1 MKKEQTSQQWRTD
14 RERDSTTTLWGVLG
28 IYSTLIILLFV
39 SEWFFRG
46 DRKEP
51 YLDPMLIGILIGNAS
66 NWITAA
72 VKDFFEKKKNNQTQ
86 NGDGSPPPIE
96 GGRKPS

>member
-1 MKKEQTSQQWRTD
+1 MKNEQTLWTD

-28 IYSTLIILLFV
+28 IYCSLIILLFI

-72 VKDFFEKKKNNQTQ
+72 VKDFFEKKINPPQ
-86 NGDGSPPPIE
+86 NGDEAPPPIE
-96 GGRKPS
+96 EVRKPL

>member
-1 MKKEQTSQQWRTD
+1 MTKEQTQEQWTD
-14 RERDSTTTLWGVLG
+14 RERDSTTTLWGVLV
-28 IYSTLIILLFV
+28 IFYTLIILLFI

-46 DRKEP
+46 DRPEP
-51 YLDPMLIGILIGNAS
+51 YLDPMLIGILIGASS

-86 NGDGSPPPIE
+86 NGDEAPPP
-96 GGRKPS
+96 GRKPL

>member
-1 MKKEQTSQQWRTD
+1 MKNEQTSNDRTD
-14 RERDSTTTLWGVLG
+14 RERDSTTTLWGVL
-28 IYSTLIILLFV
+28 IIFESLVILLFI

-46 DRKEP
+46 ERPEP
-51 YLDPMLIGILIGNAS
+51 YLDPMLIGILIGASS

-72 VKDFFEKKKNNQTQ
+72 VKDFFEKKSAKTAQ

-96 GGRKPS
+96 EGRKPL

>member
-1 MKKEQTSQQWRTD
+1 MKNEQTSNPWTD
-14 RERDSTTTLWGVLG
+14 RERDSTTTLRAVLG
-28 IYSTLIILLFV
+28 IYTGLVILLFV

>member
-1 MKKEQTSQQWRTD
+1 MEKLENTQQRTD
-14 RERDSTTTLWGVLG
+14 RERDSTTTLWGVLF
-28 IYSTLIILLFV
+28 IFETLIILLFI

-51 YLDPMLIGILIGNAS
+51 YLDPMLIGILIGAAS

-72 VKDFFEKKKNNQTQ
+72 VKDFFEKKKNHTQ
-86 NGDGSPPPIE
+86 NGDTHP
-96 GGRKPS
+96 

>member
-1 MKKEQTSQQWRTD
+1 MKNEQTSKEWTD

-28 IYSTLIILLFV
+28 IYSILIILLFI

-46 DRKEP
+46 ERPEP
-51 YLDPMLIGILIGNAS
+51 YLSPMLIGILIGNAS

-72 VKDFFEKKKNNQTQ
+72 VKDFFEKKRNNPPQ
-86 NGDGSPPPIE
+86 NGDEAPPPIE
-96 GGRKPS
+96 GGTKT

>member
-1 MKKEQTSQQWRTD
+1 MKNEQTSNPWTD

-28 IYSTLIILLFV
+28 IIFYTLIILLFI

-51 YLDPMLIGILIGNAS
+51 YLGPDANRYS
-66 NWITAA
+66 HRECF
-72 VKDFFEKKKNNQTQ
+72 K
-86 NGDGSPPPIE
+86 
-96 GGRKPS
+96 

>member
-1 MKKEQTSQQWRTD
+1 MDKQDKSQEWTD
-14 RERDSTTTLWGVLG
+14 RERDSTTTLRAVLG
-28 IYSTLIILLFV
+28 IYTGLVILLFI

-46 DRKEP
+46 NRPEP

-86 NGDGSPPPIE
+86 NGDEAPPP
-96 GGRKPS
+96 GRKP

>member
-1 MKKEQTSQQWRTD
+1 MTNEQQSRTD

-28 IYSTLIILLFV
+28 IYTGLIILLFV

-86 NGDGSPPPIE
+86 NGDEVPPP
-96 GGRKPS
+96 GRKP

>member
-1 MKKEQTSQQWRTD
+1 MKNEQTSKEWTD

-28 IYSTLIILLFV
+28 IYSILIILLFV

-46 DRKEP
+46 DRKEA

-72 VKDFFEKKKNNQTQ
+72 VKDFFEKKSAKTAQ
-86 NGDGSPPPIE
+86 NGGEAPPPIE
-96 GGRKPS
+96 GGRKPL

>member
-1 MKKEQTSQQWRTD
+1 MEKLENTQQRTD
-14 RERDSTTTLWGVLG
+14 RERDSTTTLWGVLF
-28 IYSTLIILLFV
+28 IFETLIILLFI

-51 YLDPMLIGILIGNAS
+51 YLDPMLIGILIGASS

-72 VKDFFEKKKNNQTQ
+72 VKDFFEKKKTQTQ
-86 NGDGSPPPIE
+86 NGDKHP
-96 GGRKPS
+96 

>member
-28 IYSTLIILLFV
+28 IYSTLIILLFI

-72 VKDFFEKKKNNQTQ
+72 VKDFFEKKKINMAQ
-86 NGDGSPPPIE
+86 NGDESTPPIE
-96 GGRKPS
+96 GGTKT